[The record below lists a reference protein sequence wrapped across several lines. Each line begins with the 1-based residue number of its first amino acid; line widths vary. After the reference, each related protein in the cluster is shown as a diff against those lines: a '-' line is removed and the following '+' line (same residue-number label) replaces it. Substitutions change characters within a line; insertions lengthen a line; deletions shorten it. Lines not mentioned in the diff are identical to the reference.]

1 MNSEGTAREP
11 HVGRKRAHMHKDQT
25 EDTLSQEIQN
35 AVSNLAAG
43 RVVPPDSEQFRSL
56 RTQMQRFML
65 EYEFGL
71 REVETKLAIL
81 RDEFLNMHDYN
92 PIEHVSTRVKSI
104 ESIAEKISR
113 RGVAPSL
120 DTIKEEITDIAGARV
135 TCSFTKDVYRLFDLL
150 TRQDDITV
158 LKVKDYISQPK
169 TSGYKSLHA
178 VVQVPVF
185 LSTGPV
191 PVTVEIQ
198 FRTIAMDF
206 WASLE
211 HKIHYKYAGNVPE
224 QIVFEL
230 TEAAEIA
237 SQLDLRMERLHRE
250 LHGNLG

>member
-1 MNSEGTAREP
+1 MQEGQSAESLGRDIQAAVGKLASGKLGAGQLSPGALGAVDGEQLREL
-11 HVGRKRAHMHKDQT
+11 RA
-25 EDTLSQEIQN
+25 
-35 AVSNLAAG
+35 
-43 RVVPPDSEQFRSL
+43 
-56 RTQMQRFML
+56 QMQRFML
-65 EYEFGL
+65 EYQFGL

-81 RDEFLNMHDYN
+81 RDEFLHMHAYN
-92 PIEHVSTRVKSI
+92 PIEHVSTRVKTP
-104 ESIAEKISR
+104 ESIVEKIGR
-113 RGVAPSL
+113 REVLPDMDA
-120 DTIKEEITDIAGARV
+120 IKEQITDIAGARV

-158 LKVKDYISQPK
+158 LKVKDYIAKPK
-169 TSGYKSLHA
+169 PSGYKSLHA

-211 HKIHYKYAGNVPE
+211 HKIYYKFASNVPE
-224 QIVFEL
+224 KIVSEL

-237 SQLDLRMERLHRE
+237 SQLDSRMERLHRE
-250 LHGNLG
+250 LHGEVG